1 MQDTVMMDRPIVVA
15 LDDGKPEY
23 RASSAGYCR
32 RMLTAARLGYEPLP
46 PRDFMTR
53 AAREGKRH
61 EDWVIE
67 DLIEMGYPIDM
78 GTRNMLCKINFPA
91 FSITG
96 HIDAADLKD
105 RIYEIKSMSR
115 ARFETWRRKRFD
127 AFPEYAA
134 QVTAYKHMISDETGK
149 TWNVVYAV
157 KCRDN
162 GQLDVIEIDWTPIS
176 FEDVYDRLLSV
187 ELAARKKLLPNTE
200 CEPGSFERYICRWR
214 YLCEE
219 PVKEKTPEEIPDLSD
234 LANDWR
240 RGKAMQEEAEA
251 LVDAAKERFKEVM
264 ASHGLKKLNAWG
276 LSLNYYTGSRENF
289 TRKGLTEAMAWAGI
303 DKSIIKDVL
312 DRAAN
317 PSTYTAVRITDL
329 EGAV

>member
-1 MQDTVMMDRPIVVA
+1 MELADLDRPIVSVPA
-15 LDDGKPEY
+15 DGRPEY
-23 RASSAGYCR
+23 RASAAGYCR

-67 DLIEMGYPIDM
+67 DLIEMGYPIE
-78 GTRNMLCKINFPA
+78 TRNVPCKINFPA

-96 HIDAADLKD
+96 HIDATDLKG

-115 ARFETWRRKRFD
+115 ARFEAWRKKRFD

-134 QVTAYKHMISDETGK
+134 QVTAYKHMIADKTGK

-157 KCRDN
+157 KCRDD
-162 GQLDVIEIDWTPIS
+162 GRLDVIEIDWTPIS
-176 FEDVYDRLLSV
+176 FDDVYDRLLSV
-187 ELAARKKLLPNTE
+187 ELQARKKLLPNAE
-200 CEPGSFERYICRWR
+200 CEPGSFARYICRWR

-219 PVKEKTPEEIPDLSD
+219 PIKEEAPEEIPDLSD

-264 ASHGLKKLNAWG
+264 KQHGLKKLNAWG
-276 LSLNYYTGSRENF
+276 LALSYYTGSKENF
-289 TRKGLTEAMAWAGI
+289 TRKGLTEAMTEAGI
-303 DKSIIKDVL
+303 DKNLIKKIL

-317 PSTYTAVRITDL
+317 PSTYDAVRITDL